1 MDAREGVRF
10 DLVGEE
16 DLRDA
21 VEVNQRLRGGVHF
34 MSSFDAGSTD
44 AAYN

>member
-1 MDAREGVRF
+1 MDPGERVRF

-21 VEVNQRLRGGVHF
+21 VEVNQRLRGICHMV
-34 MSSFDAGSTD
+34 T
-44 AAYN
+44 